1 MIALLILGQ
10 QNEVVT
16 ALVGLAL
23 LVLQPA
29 ARHVDLAADDGLEVG
44 HRLQGG
50 DLVAGGRGV
59 ESELLLHRLH
69 LVGPRFGLV
78 VGLRIVRRILLFR
91 GQRLQGR
98 LEAGQIT
105 GRVALL
111 RQQRLER
118 RQQLLQRLDLV
129 VLLVV
134 LLLDVVVKLLD
145 TEHIAVVGN
154 GDAGLAVAHGLVHQP
169 GDGGLSVEDRILRV
183 NVKMYE
189 IEHNKIFPFTKITV
203 IFKKE
208 SAGEL

>member
-1 MIALLILGQ
+1 M
-10 QNEVVT
+10 
-16 ALVGLAL
+16 
-23 LVLQPA
+23 
-29 ARHVDLAADDGLEVG
+29 
-44 HRLQGG
+44 
-50 DLVAGGRGV
+50 
-59 ESELLLHRLH
+59 
-69 LVGPRFGLV
+69 
-78 VGLRIVRRILLFR
+78 
-91 GQRLQGR
+91 QGR

-134 LLLDVVVKLLD
+134 LLLDVVIKLFD

-189 IEHNKIFPFTKITV
+189 VEHNKIFPFTKITV